1 MEMISIA
8 VYASSFIKDLAEA
21 TSGKEPERPVARPGR
36 DLARPRRPGM
46 LALAAAATGAL
57 RAWLRPSRAGLA
69 PSCRP

>member
-8 VYASSFIKDLAEA
+8 VYAASFMKELAES
-21 TSGKEPERPVARPGR
+21 TSGKEPERRVAHPDPDVARR
-36 DLARPRRPGM
+36 RRPGM

-57 RAWLRPSRAGLA
+57 RAWLRPTRARLA